1 MKRIRNILL
10 PWMIITLFLVI
21 LFIAYNKMD
30 DGYLGSGNRYEDLG
44 EDAPIPSELHPK
56 VEKNKNILLE
66 QAADINIDVVIT
78 EETRPIDEQNE
89 LYAQGRSTSG
99 DIVTNARG
107 GESYHNY
114 GLAIDYALRKDNGEI
129 TWDTQYDGNN
139 NGKSDWL
146 EVAELA
152 KDLGFE
158 WGGDWK
164 RFPDYP
170 HLQMDF
176 GLSISQLQNG
186 KRPAHNKN
194 TEEALE

>member
-10 PWMIITLFLVI
+10 PWMIISLFLVI
-21 LFIAYNKMD
+21 LFFSYNTMD
-30 DGYLGSGNRYEDLG
+30 DKTDNRYPDLG
-44 EDAPIPSELHPK
+44 EDASIPNELHPE

-78 EETRPIDEQNE
+78 NETRSMDEQNE
-89 LYAQGRSTSG
+89 LYAQGRSASG

-114 GLAIDYALRKDNGEI
+114 GLAIDYALRQENGEI
-129 TWDTQYDGNN
+129 TWNTQYDGNN

-146 EVAELA
+146 EVADLA
-152 KDLGFE
+152 KDLGFQ
-158 WGGDWK
+158 WGGDWES
-164 RFPDYP
+164 FPDYP

-176 GLSISQLQNG
+176 GLSITQLQNG
-186 KRPAHNKN
+186 KRPPYDKN
-194 TEEALE
+194 TEKALEG